1 MTAPDQTTAGPP
13 GAGSPGGAPPP
24 RPAVRSALLLRLA
37 TYASV
42 AVASLLVVVKFGA
55 WMQTGSVAVLSSL
68 IDSLLDVAASAI
80 NMAAVA
86 HALTPADRE
95 HRFGH
100 GKAEAVAGLGQAALI
115 AGSAVFLIFQAGE
128 RLVHPQPVENSMI
141 GIAVMVVS
149 IAVTA
154 VLVAFQRYVVAKTK
168 SVAIAADSLHYV
180 SDLLSGLGVIAALL
194 CVAYLDFELADPLFA
209 LAIAAYILY
218 SARVIVLRS
227 WDQIMDREMPDDERA
242 KIRDIVLGHPDVM
255 NMHDMRTRVSGTKAF
270 IQLHLELDGQM
281 TLERAHAIADE
292 VEALVGELYPDGEVL
307 IHQDPAGLEEPPVF
321 A

>member
-1 MTAPDQTTAGPP
+1 MTALNHTAASLPP
-13 GAGSPGGAPPP
+13 VHPNA
-24 RPAVRSALLLRLA
+24 RSARLMRLA

-42 AVASLLVVVKFGA
+42 AVASLLVLVKFGA
-55 WMQTGSVAVLSSL
+55 WVQTGSVAVLSSL

-80 NMAAVA
+80 NMVAVA

-100 GKAEAVAGLGQAALI
+100 GKAEAVAGLGQAAVI
-115 AGSAVFLIFQAGE
+115 AGSAVFLMFQAGE
-128 RLVHPQPVENSMI
+128 RIVHPQALENSMI
-141 GIAVMVVS
+141 GIAVMVTS

-154 VLVAFQRYVVAKTK
+154 VLVAFQRYVVAQTR
-168 SVAIAADSLHYV
+168 SVAIAADSIHYI

-194 CVAYLDFELADPLFA
+194 CVTYLDIELADPLFA

-218 SARVIVLRS
+218 SARIIVLRS

-242 KIRDIVLGHPDVM
+242 RIRDIVLGHPDVM

-281 TLERAHAIADE
+281 TLERAHEIADE

-307 IHQDPAGLEEPPVF
+307 IHQDPAGLEDPPEF